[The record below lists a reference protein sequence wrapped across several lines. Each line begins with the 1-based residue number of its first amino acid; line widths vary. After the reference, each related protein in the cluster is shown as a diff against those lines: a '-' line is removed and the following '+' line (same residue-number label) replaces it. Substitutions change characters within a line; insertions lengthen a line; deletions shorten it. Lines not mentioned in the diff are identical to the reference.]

1 MTSGKNKLENMHW
14 SWRMAFTKSC
24 SLSNEDYCLKLLKHS
39 LLKDKALVV
48 RAEAATRIGD
58 RFEGTHNGDAIK
70 LLSMAYKSEKN
81 QRNGKPLFIQTKIL
95 DSILRI
101 GGKVGLDEAKLLAQ
115 TYSETKK
122 YWEKRSKI

>member
-1 MTSGKNKLENMHW
+1 
-14 SWRMAFTKSC
+14 
-24 SLSNEDYCLKLLKHS
+24 
-39 LLKDKALVV
+39 
-48 RAEAATRIGD
+48 
-58 RFEGTHNGDAIK
+58 
-70 LLSMAYKSEKN
+70 MAYKSEKKN